1 MCCAFMSGM
10 PMYRAGSPP
19 SIVATCS
26 FAEAE
31 QREELDRVA
40 ASATAMVT

>member
-19 SIVATCS
+19 SMVWTCVLVKPNS
-26 FAEAE
+26 AKKSIA
-31 QREELDRVA
+31 VA
-40 ASATAMVT
+40 ASATATVT